1 MDGHVARFRD
11 RHDAGTQLAA
21 KLLRYAGQ
29 PDTLVLGLPRGGVPV
44 AYEVAR
50 ALHAPLDVLMV
61 RKLGVPG
68 QEELAMGAIATGGAL
83 VLDEALVRNLGISPI
98 QIAAIIEAEEQ
109 ELARR
114 EQLYRDARPFPEV
127 RDRTIVLIDDGMATG
142 STMYAAIQAIRQ
154 LGPRR
159 LVVAVPTAALDTCDT
174 LRPEVDDLVCL
185 ITPKLFYAVGLW
197 YADFTPTTD
206 DEVRQLLDGAVQ
218 EHTTSAPP

>member
-1 MDGHVARFRD
+1 M
-11 RHDAGTQLAA
+11 
-21 KLLRYAGQ
+21 
-29 PDTLVLGLPRGGVPV
+29 LVLGLPRGGVPV
-44 AYEVAR
+44 AYEVAH
-50 ALHAPLDVLMV
+50 ALHAPLDILTV

-83 VLDEALVRNLGISPI
+83 VLDEALVRSLGISPI
-98 QIAAIIEAEEQ
+98 QITAIIEAEEL

-114 EQLYRDARPFPEV
+114 EQLYRDARLFPEV

-159 LVVAVPTAALDTCDT
+159 LVVAVPTAAPDTCDT

-206 DEVRQLLDGAVQ
+206 DEVRQLLDSAVQ
-218 EHTTSAPP
+218 EHTTSAQP

>member
-21 KLLRYAGQ
+21 KLLRYADQ

-44 AYEVAR
+44 AYEVAHG
-50 ALHAPLDVLMV
+50 LHAPLDVLIV

-68 QEELAMGAIATGGAL
+68 QEELAMGAMATGGAW
-83 VLDEALVRNLGISPI
+83 VLDEALVRTVGISPT
-98 QIAAIIEAEEQ
+98 QIAAIVQAEQQ

-114 EQLYRDARPFPEV
+114 EQLYRGARPFPEIQ
-127 RDRTIVLIDDGMATG
+127 DRTIILIDDGMATG
-142 STMYAAIQAIRQ
+142 STMYVAIQAIRQ

-159 LVVAVPTAALDTCDT
+159 IVVAVPTAAPDTCEA
-174 LRPEVDDLVCL
+174 LRLEVDDLVCL
-185 ITPKLFYAVGLW
+185 ITPKVFYAVGLW

-206 DEVRQLLDGAVQ
+206 DEVRQLLDRAMQ
-218 EHTTSAPP
+218 EHTPSTQL